1 MPEPM
6 PVPPCPHR
14 LPADVTARI
23 RATAARAI
31 GPRRTAAL
39 VLAFGRLARVEN
51 RYLGLSSPSG
61 PSRVHP
67 P

>member
-23 RATAARAI
+23 RATAAPAI

-39 VLAFGRLARVEN
+39 VLAFGRLVRVEN
-51 RYLGLSSPSG
+51 RYLG
-61 PSRVHP
+61 
-67 P
+67 

>member
-23 RATAARAI
+23 RATAAPTI
-31 GPRRTAAL
+31 GPRRMAAL
-39 VLAFGRLARVEN
+39 VLAFGRLVRVEN
-51 RYLGLSSPSG
+51 RYLG
-61 PSRVHP
+61 
-67 P
+67 

>member
-23 RATAARAI
+23 RATAAPAL
-31 GPRRTAAL
+31 GPRRMAAL
-39 VLAFGRLARVEN
+39 VLAFGPLVRVES
-51 RYLGLSSPSG
+51 RYLG
-61 PSRVHP
+61 
-67 P
+67 